1 MITACLFQRKRT
13 DLTIRVNHILTR
25 YLNTLIP
32 STLSE
37 AIKYSLLGGGK
48 RIRPLLVYATGEIFN
63 VATEVL
69 DVPAAAIEMMHTY
82 SLIHDD
88 LPAMDNDRLRR
99 GRLTCHVYYDEATAI
114 LAGDALQAFSVQ
126 LLTDA
131 PFLSNSCKLALIN
144 ELTGASGANGMCVGQ
159 LFDIEA
165 ENKIITAPELG
176 KIHHYKTGL
185 LIRAAIRFGALCAGD
200 AAAPYRAYLDQYA
213 HAIGLAFQIQDDI
226 LNVIGDQTEM
236 GKPNG
241 SDQALE
247 KSTYPALL
255 GLDEAIATTHI
266 LYKQALDALNQL
278 PYSSDTLQALAHF
291 IIQRNN

>member
-1 MITACLFQRKRT
+1 MTTACLFQRKQI
-13 DLTIRVNHILTR
+13 DLAQRVDHILSR
-25 YLNTLIP
+25 YIATLIP

-37 AIKYSLLGGGK
+37 AIRYSLLGGGK

-63 VATEVL
+63 VTLEVL
-69 DVPAAAIEMMHTY
+69 DAPAAAIELMHTY

-88 LPAMDNDRLRR
+88 LPAMDDDNLRR
-99 GRLTCHVYYDEATAI
+99 GHLSCHAYYDEATAI
-114 LAGDALQAFSVQ
+114 LAGDALQALSIQ
-126 LLTDA
+126 LLTEA
-131 PFLSNSCKLALIN
+131 PALSSDCKLALIN
-144 ELTGASGANGMCVGQ
+144 ELTNATGVNGMCLGQ

-165 ENKIITAPELG
+165 ENKILTVPELS

-185 LIRAAIRFGALCAGD
+185 LIRTAIRFGALCAGD
-200 AAAPYRAYLDQYA
+200 TSGPYLHYLDQYA

-226 LNVIGDQTEM
+226 LNITGDQAEM

-255 GLDEAIATTHI
+255 GLDEAIASTHT
-266 LYKQALDALNQL
+266 LHEQALNALNQL

-291 IIQRNN
+291 IIQRNK